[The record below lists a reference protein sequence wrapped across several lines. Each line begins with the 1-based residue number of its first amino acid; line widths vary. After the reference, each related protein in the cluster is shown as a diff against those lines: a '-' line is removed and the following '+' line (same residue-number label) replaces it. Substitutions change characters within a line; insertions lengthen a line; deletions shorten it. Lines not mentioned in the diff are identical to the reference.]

1 MSRILQI
8 NLTGQND
15 IANVGKLL
23 QALSRLRV
31 HLLDIT
37 QTVIYESL
45 FLAMI
50 MEVPEEDHVEPTLN
64 DLRIQAS
71 SLGLRLETRRL
82 SVEEYESWV
91 SSQQK
96 KRCIITLLGRSL
108 TAEHL
113 ARVNELV
120 QQHELEINFIQR
132 LSNRKP
138 SHQTQ
143 PNPGLTC
150 IEIALRGAPVDI
162 SEMRTTLLSI
172 SQDFGIDIG
181 IQEDTPYRK
190 HRRLLALDMDSTLI
204 RTEVVDELAE
214 YAGVRE
220 EVARITEEAM
230 QGSIDFRESLRQR
243 VELLQ
248 GLSVEVLDEVSRQ
261 LSITDGAKR
270 LIQNLKTL
278 GYKVA
283 IISGGFTFF
292 GKRLQEDLGIDYLY
306 ANDLEIE
313 NGRLT
318 GRIKGEIIDGEKKAE
333 LLSSLAEQ
341 EGISLEQVIAVGDGA
356 NDLPMLNL
364 VGLGIAFRPKP
375 IVRRGAKQA
384 ISNVGLDAILYF
396 LGLRDREAIV

>member
-50 MEVPEEDHVEPTLN
+50 MEIPDEDHVEPTLN

-82 SVEEYESWV
+82 SVAEYEDWV

-113 ARVNELV
+113 AKVNELV
-120 QQHELEINFIQR
+120 QEYELEINFIQR

-162 SEMRTTLLSI
+162 SEMRTTLLSV
-172 SQDFGIDIG
+172 SQNFGIDIG

-204 RTEVVDELAE
+204 QTEVVDELAE

-230 QGSIDFRESLRQR
+230 QGRIDFRESLRQR
-243 VELLQ
+243 VELLE
-248 GLSVEVLDEVSRQ
+248 GLSVDRLEEVTQKLR
-261 LSITDGAKR
+261 ITDGAQR

-292 GKRLQEDLGIDYLY
+292 GKRLQQMLGIDYLY

-318 GRIKGEIIDGEKKAE
+318 GRIKGEVVDGEKKAE
-333 LLSSLAEQ
+333 LLSALAER

-375 IVRRGAKQA
+375 IVRQGAKQA